1 MAALIN
7 FHVKCVRCGL
17 EIDQNDPNLK
27 CPKCGSQLI
36 IDYEYEAVKE
46 MVEQIF
52 NGILST
58 IWKYRPLLPLVSD
71 ENIVSIGE
79 GGTKLLRSNKLG
91 GHLGVNN
98 LFLKIEAWNP
108 TGSHKDRQLSLAI
121 SRGLE
126 LGYRVAITSSS
137 GNVGASLAAYSSKA
151 SIIPLILVP
160 NIAPEEKLVQIAM
173 YGGIVIV
180 VDTPSNI
187 EVASIVE
194 KLVERLKLYDT
205 VTAGSHNPY
214 TLEGGRTIS
223 YEIYEQLDKLPNV
236 VVVPVGGGGL
246 LGSMWRGFKELEIL
260 GLVDRKELP
269 RMVGVQA
276 AGCAPFVKAVKE
288 KWDLERTL
296 LEPWGEIKTI
306 CNAIADTIPLDAR
319 FALPAIRESMGTAAE
334 VTDEEALS
342 AGYRLSSTE
351 GVFAEPSSSTTIA
364 AVRRLRE
371 EKFIDRDETVLC
383 VVTGTGFKDLR
394 SAGKIVQKFNRLPPH
409 LDTVLEHIES
419 LMTRPPSK
427 PLFT

>member
-1 MAALIN
+1 M
-7 FHVKCVRCGL
+7 KCVSCGL
-17 EIDQNDPNLK
+17 EIDQNDPSLN
-27 CPKCGSQLI
+27 CPKCRSQLI
-36 IDYEYEAVKE
+36 VDYEYEAVKE
-46 MVEQIF
+46 VVGRIF

-58 IWKYRPLLPLVSD
+58 MWKYRPLLPLVSD
-71 ENIVSIGE
+71 KNIVSIGE
-79 GGTKLLRSNKLG
+79 GGTKLLRGNKLG
-91 GHLGVNN
+91 AHLGLDN
-98 LFLKIEAWNP
+98 LYLKIEAWNP

-151 SIIPLILVP
+151 SMIPLILVP
-160 NIAPEEKLVQIAM
+160 NIAPQEKLVQIAM
-173 YGGIVIV
+173 YGGFVIV

-187 EVASIVE
+187 EVAAMVE

-223 YEIYEQLDKLPNV
+223 YEIYEQLGGLPDV

-276 AGCAPFVKAVKE
+276 AGCAPFVKAIKE

-296 LEPWGEIKTI
+296 SEPWGEIKTI
-306 CNAIADTIPLDAR
+306 CNAIADTVPLDAR
-319 FALPAIRESMGTAAE
+319 FALPAIWESRGTAIE

-342 AGYRLSSTE
+342 AEYWLASTE
-351 GVFAEPSSSTTIA
+351 GIFAEPSSSTTIA
-364 AVRRLRE
+364 ALKRLRE
-371 EKFIDRDETVLC
+371 EKCIEKDEKVAC

-394 SAGKIVQKFNRLPPH
+394 SIGKIAQQFNKLPSH
-409 LDTVLEHIES
+409 FETVLGYIES
-419 LMTRPPSK
+419 LMTE
-427 PLFT
+427 

>member
-1 MAALIN
+1 
-7 FHVKCVRCGL
+7 
-17 EIDQNDPNLK
+17 
-27 CPKCGSQLI
+27 
-36 IDYEYEAVKE
+36 
-46 MVEQIF
+46 
-52 NGILST
+52 
-58 IWKYRPLLPLVSD
+58 
-71 ENIVSIGE
+71 
-79 GGTKLLRSNKLG
+79 
-91 GHLGVNN
+91 
-98 LFLKIEAWNP
+98 
-108 TGSHKDRQLSLAI
+108 
-121 SRGLE
+121 
-126 LGYRVAITSSS
+126 
-137 GNVGASLAAYSSKA
+137 
-151 SIIPLILVP
+151 
-160 NIAPEEKLVQIAM
+160 
-173 YGGIVIV
+173 
-180 VDTPSNI
+180 
-187 EVASIVE
+187 
-194 KLVERLKLYDT
+194 
-205 VTAGSHNPY
+205 
-214 TLEGGRTIS
+214 
-223 YEIYEQLDKLPNV
+223 LDKLPNV

>member
-1 MAALIN
+1 LVN
-7 FHVKCVRCGL
+7 FYVKCVSCGL
-17 EIDQNDPNLK
+17 EIDQNDPSLN
-27 CPKCGSQLI
+27 CPKCRSQLI
-36 IDYEYEAVKE
+36 VDYEYEAVKE
-46 MVEQIF
+46 VVGRIF

-58 IWKYRPLLPLVSD
+58 MWKYRPLLPLVSD
-71 ENIVSIGE
+71 KNIVSIGE
-79 GGTKLLRSNKLG
+79 GGTKLLRGNKLG
-91 GHLGVNN
+91 AHLGLDN
-98 LFLKIEAWNP
+98 LYLKIEAWNP

-151 SIIPLILVP
+151 SMIPLILVP
-160 NIAPEEKLVQIAM
+160 NIAPQEKLVQIAM
-173 YGGIVIV
+173 YGGFVIV

-187 EVASIVE
+187 EVAAMVE

-214 TLEGGRTIS
+214 TPEGGRTIS
-223 YEIYEQLDKLPNV
+223 YEIYEQLGGLPDV

-276 AGCAPFVKAVKE
+276 AGCAPFVKAIKE

-296 LEPWGEIKTI
+296 SEPWGEIKTI
-306 CNAIADTIPLDAR
+306 CNAIADTVPLDAR
-319 FALPAIRESMGTAAE
+319 FALPAIWESRGTAIE

-342 AGYRLSSTE
+342 AEYWLASTE
-351 GVFAEPSSSTTIA
+351 GIFAEPSSSTTIA
-364 AVRRLRE
+364 ALKRLRE
-371 EKFIDRDETVLC
+371 EKCIEKDEKVAC

-394 SAGKIVQKFNRLPPH
+394 SIGKIAQQFNKLPSH
-409 LDTVLEHIES
+409 FETVLGYIES
-419 LMTRPPSK
+419 LMTE
-427 PLFT
+427 